1 MPVWAKLGLLGGFI
15 GLLVGWHVFSKH
27 NAVERA
33 LEAQKAIYNQKVAEE
48 VERAQETTVSLLNSA
63 LEDLQKKEDENKI
76 IRNQLSVLNSKLQ
89 QRTSRE
95 DSSSAPGNPGTCTGA
110 ELFREDGE
118 FLAREAARADRIL
131 KERDFY
137 YEQYKRAREALASHK
152 GADGR

>member
-1 MPVWAKLGLLGGFI
+1 MSVWVKI
-15 GLLVGWHVFSKH
+15 SLVGGLIAILIGYHVSSK
-27 NAVERA
+27 NSAVASA
-33 LEAQKAIYNQKVAEE
+33 LEAQKAIYNQKIAEE

-63 LEDLQKKEDENKI
+63 LEDLQKKEHENKI

-95 DSSSAPGNPGTCTGA
+95 DSSPTPGTSGTCTGA

-137 YEQYKRAREALASHK
+137 YEQYRKAREALSSHK